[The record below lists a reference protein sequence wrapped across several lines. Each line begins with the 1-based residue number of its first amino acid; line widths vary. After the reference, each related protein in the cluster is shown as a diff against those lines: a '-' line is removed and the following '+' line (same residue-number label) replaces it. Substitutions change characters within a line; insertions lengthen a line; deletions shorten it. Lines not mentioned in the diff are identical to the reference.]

1 MHRFTALLLGWIA
14 VIPCVAQE
22 VRLPSSDPSEGQLAE
37 TGDTDGDT
45 DKAEQH
51 ALRVRG
57 MKAAVADIENNRLW
71 ILNELRS
78 RDGASGQPCSLQSA
92 LAREL
97 KIPADNGYSIDPQVP
112 RPSILDQDT
121 FALMMPLAAIRG
133 YNDIMWA
140 EIEHRYGD
148 GTRKRIES
156 LAAQPRIVEELP
168 WQRDARRRNRLILL
182 APEPG
187 RTRP

>member
-1 MHRFTALLLGWIA
+1 MIRFTAALLCWIA
-14 VIPCVAQE
+14 AIPCVAQD
-22 VRLPSSDPSEGQLAE
+22 VRLPSSKPSEGQLAE
-37 TGDTDGDT
+37 TGDA

-57 MKAAVADIENNRLW
+57 MKAAVADIESNRLW
-71 ILNELRS
+71 ILSELRS
-78 RDGASGQPCSLQSA
+78 RDGASGQPCSLQST

-97 KIPADNGYSIDPQVP
+97 NIPVDNGYAVDTKVQ
-112 RPSILDQDT
+112 RPSILDQDA
-121 FALMMPLAAIRG
+121 FALMMPLVAIRG

-140 EIEHRYGD
+140 EIEHRYGA

-156 LAAQPRIVEELP
+156 LAAEPRVVEELP
-168 WQRDARRRNRLILL
+168 WQRDARQRNRLILL